1 MGPNS
6 EPFNR
11 KSDLSKDESMKATLG
26 ICLVTQSE
34 PLIEDVTFVIEQL
47 QAGLQPPVTAA
58 DWPLTIGGCEE
69 MHRALGPRPR
79 SEAVLETLMVQ
90 ARNYLQG
97 SPANTAALPDL
108 WLMTFDSVEAAQSRL
123 RHLDPRLS
131 SELFILD
138 LGEQAQAGVED
149 PFDELI
155 ATAPN
160 ARLSP
165 HSALLYCSLSAL
177 PGWMN
182 RIGGNRHLRV
192 VGEDRAARR
201 ADLLRIILD
210 HLEHAHFNRLLAR
223 SISGPLLSVSLAT
236 EVTRF
241 MRSRWQERWDFH
253 SYTGSMVA
261 GLIQSMQQN
270 VAGTGVRCLSGCNEH
285 SLAVSAMA
293 GWQLFERAYVITVTS
308 GMIDEFRGTLAN
320 LKRLGAPGLIIC
332 ADSPESV
339 WYAFQGTHDGD
350 NDGRRVIEAKGLRQV
365 FIRKVEEIGACLE
378 QAFAMLAERPEPV
391 FILAT
396 QGVLE
401 SRPLVPLDVR
411 LPEPPTT
418 PSTLLNSTQIEALD
432 QALDLINHQ
441 PLHLLWQC
449 GKLSER
455 QRQRVHALAER
466 GAIGLADSI
475 TQPGSVG
482 PYHEG
487 RPVPHYLGPLS
498 LYGFSR
504 RVYQFVHTDHE
515 LNGPQSHCVF
525 FLKGKV
531 DQAATP
537 FSEGKLK
544 RQLRVVQVNHEPR
557 HLSPFTDL
565 ALDVPLD
572 VFLDHVERG
581 LQVEPQILALRRAKL
596 NALSATSES
605 VAADHIET
613 LPMTSNYFFRRLGN
627 LVRELIEQQDYRYIG
642 VYDVGRCGISAVR
655 NVPRTDPGFSG
666 WYGRALMGDAL
677 MALPYIA
684 VTGTGNVLAFIGDG
698 ARALVPDIEARLAQG
713 LAEDPGAAKRNVT
726 LFYLTNGLLSLI
738 QTYLDKRYA
747 HNGAQQVAVT
757 SAAPLAAPLERVGP
771 ISLHR
776 ERLVSFDEAHLRSAL
791 TRPGQLNIFD
801 VLLAHNSEGDGL
813 SLVSETAWNRQ

>member
-1 MGPNS
+1 
-6 EPFNR
+6 
-11 KSDLSKDESMKATLG
+11 MKATLG
-26 ICLVTQSE
+26 ICLITQAQ
-34 PLIEDVTFVIEQL
+34 PLIEDVDFVIEQL
-47 QAGLQPPVTAA
+47 QAGLQPPASAA
-58 DWPLTIGGCEE
+58 DWPLVSGRSEE

-90 ARNYLQG
+90 AQRYLQG
-97 SPANTAALPDL
+97 GAANVATLPDL
-108 WLMTFDSVEAAQSRL
+108 RVMTFDSVEAAQAQLRL
-123 RHLDPRLS
+123 QGPQLS

-138 LGEQAQAGVED
+138 LGEQPQAGSCD

-155 ATAPN
+155 TAASNP
-160 ARLSP
+160 RLSP

-177 PGWMN
+177 SGWMN
-182 RIGGNRHLRV
+182 TTGGNRHLRV
-192 VGEDRAARR
+192 VGHDRAARR
-201 ADLLRIILD
+201 ADLLRIVLD
-210 HLEHAHFNRLLAR
+210 HLEHAYFNRLLAR
-223 SISGPLLSVSLAT
+223 SITGALLPVSLAA
-236 EVTRF
+236 EAMRF
-241 MRSRWQERWDFH
+241 MHSRWQERWDFH
-253 SYTGSMVA
+253 FYTGSMVA

-270 VAGTGVRCLSGCNEH
+270 AAGSGVRCLSGCNEH

-293 GWQLFERAYVITVTS
+293 GWQLFGRAYVITVTS

-320 LKRLGAPGLIIC
+320 LKRIGAPGLIIC
-332 ADSPESV
+332 ADSPESI

-365 FIRKVEEIGACLE
+365 FIRKVEEIGSCLQ
-378 QAFAMLAERPEPV
+378 QAFAMLAERAEPV
-391 FILAT
+391 FILAS

-401 SRPLVPLDVR
+401 SRPQVPLDVR
-411 LPEPPTT
+411 LPEPLKT
-418 PSTLLNSTQIEALD
+418 PASILNSRQIEALD
-432 QALDLINHQ
+432 RALELINQQ

-449 GKLSER
+449 GKLSDE
-455 QRQRVHALAER
+455 QRRRVHALAQR
-466 GAIGLADSI
+466 GAIALADSI

-487 RPVPHYLGPLS
+487 RAVPNYLGPLS

-504 RVYQFVHTDHE
+504 RIYQFVHTDHE

-572 VFLDHVERG
+572 VFLAYIERG
-581 LQVEPQILALRRAKL
+581 LQVEPQIFALRRAKIE
-596 NALSATSES
+596 ALSCISES

-613 LPMTSNYFFRRLGN
+613 LPMTSNFFFQRLGN
-627 LVRELIEQQDYRYIG
+627 LVRELIEQQGYRYIG
-642 VYDVGRCGISAVR
+642 VYDVGRCGISALR

-666 WYGRALMGDAL
+666 WYGRALMGDGL

-684 VTGTGNVLAFIGDG
+684 MTSAGNVLAFVGDG

-713 LAEDPGAAKRNVT
+713 LADDPGAAQRNVT
-726 LFYLTNGLLSLI
+726 LFYLTNGLLSMI

-757 SAAPLAAPLERVGP
+757 SAASLTVTLERVGP
-771 ISLHR
+771 VNLHR
-776 ERLVSFDEAHLRSAL
+776 ERLMTFDEAKLRSAL

>member
-1 MGPNS
+1 
-6 EPFNR
+6 
-11 KSDLSKDESMKATLG
+11 MKATLG
-26 ICLVTQSE
+26 ICLITQAQ
-34 PLIEDVTFVIEQL
+34 PLLEDVAFVVEYL
-47 QAGLQPPVTAA
+47 QACLQPPANNP
-58 DWPLTIGGCEE
+58 DWPLSIRGNES
-69 MHRALGPRPR
+69 MHRALGVRPHG
-79 SEAVLETLMVQ
+79 EAVLETLMVQ
-90 ARNYLQG
+90 AQQYLQG
-97 SPANTAALPDL
+97 SPSAAAALPDL
-108 WLMTFDSVEAAQSRL
+108 WVLTFDSPQAARQSL
-123 RHLDPRLS
+123 RRQTPALS
-131 SELFILD
+131 NELFILD
-138 LGEQAQAGVED
+138 LCQQAEAGDED

-155 ATAPN
+155 AAAPDS
-160 ARLSP
+160 RLSP
-165 HSALLYCSLSAL
+165 HSALLYCALPAL

-182 RIGGNRHLRV
+182 RVGGNRHLRV
-192 VGEDRAARR
+192 AGQDRAARR

-236 EVTRF
+236 EITRF
-241 MRSRWQERWDFH
+241 MCSRWQQRWDFH
-253 SYTGSMVA
+253 AYTGSMVA

-270 VAGTGVRCLSGCNEH
+270 LAGTGVRCLSGCNEH

-293 GWQLFERAYVITVTS
+293 GWQLFGRAYVITVTS

-320 LKRLGAPGLIIC
+320 LKRLGAPGLIVC
-332 ADSPESV
+332 ADSPENV
-339 WYAFQGTHDGD
+339 WFAFQGTHDLD
-350 NDGRRVIEAKGLRQV
+350 NNGCRVIEARGLRQV
-365 FIRKVEEIGACLE
+365 FIRKVEEIGPRLE
-378 QAFAMLAERPEPV
+378 EAFAMLAERPEPV

-401 SRPLVPLDVR
+401 SRPQVPLEVR
-411 LPEPPTT
+411 LPDIIPTPAWRPDT
-418 PSTLLNSTQIEALD
+418 RQAKALD
-432 QALDLINHQ
+432 QALHLINHE
-441 PLHLLWQC
+441 PVHLLWQC
-449 GKLSER
+449 GKLNAE
-455 QRQRVHALAER
+455 QRRRIHALAER

-482 PYHEG
+482 PYYEG
-487 RPVPHYLGPLS
+487 RAVPEYLGPLS

-504 RVYQFVHTDHE
+504 RVYQFMHCEHE
-515 LNGPQSHCVF
+515 LNGARDHCVF
-525 FLKGKV
+525 FLKSKV

-572 VFLDHVERG
+572 EFLAHIERG
-581 LQVEPQILALRRAKL
+581 MQVEPPVLALRRDKL
-596 NALSATSES
+596 REMAQRSET
-605 VAADHIET
+605 VAVDHIET
-613 LPMTSNYFFRRLGN
+613 LPMTANYFFHRLGH
-627 LVRELIEQQDYRYIG
+627 LVRELIERQDYRYTG

-684 VTGTGNVLAFIGDG
+684 MTSEGNVLAFVGDG
-698 ARALVPDIEARLAQG
+698 ARALVPDIEARLAEG
-713 LAEDPGAAKRNVT
+713 LAHAPSAGLRNVT
-726 LFYLTNGLLSLI
+726 LFYLTNGMLSLI

-757 SAAPLAAPLERVGP
+757 GVGAMSTPLERIGA
-771 ISLHR
+771 ISVHR
-776 ERLVSFDEAHLRSAL
+776 ERLVSFDETALRQAL
-791 TRPGQLNIFD
+791 TQPGRLNIFD
-801 VLLAHNSEGDGL
+801 VVLAHNSEGDGL

>member
-1 MGPNS
+1 
-6 EPFNR
+6 
-11 KSDLSKDESMKATLG
+11 MKATLG
-26 ICLVTQSE
+26 ICLITQAQ
-34 PLIEDVTFVIEQL
+34 PLIEDVAFVIEQL
-47 QAGLQPPVTAA
+47 QAGLQPPANAA
-58 DWPLTIGGCEE
+58 DWPPASADCEA
-69 MHRALGPRPR
+69 MHRALGPRPQ

-90 ARNYLQG
+90 AQRYLQG
-97 SPANTAALPDL
+97 NPANSAALPDL
-108 WLMTFDSVEAAQSRL
+108 WLLTFDSPRAAQEHL
-123 RHLDPRLS
+123 RCQNPPLS
-131 SELFILD
+131 NELFILD
-138 LGEQAQAGVED
+138 LGHQAEAGAED

-155 ATAPN
+155 EAAPES
-160 ARLSP
+160 RLSP
-165 HSALLYCSLSAL
+165 HSALLYCALPAL

-192 VGEDRAARR
+192 AGEDRAARR
-201 ADLLRIILD
+201 ADLLRIVLD

-261 GLIQSMQQN
+261 GLIQSMQDN
-270 VAGTGVRCLSGCNEH
+270 VAGSGIRCLGGCNEH

-293 GWQLFERAYVITVTS
+293 GWQLFGRAYVITVTS

-332 ADSPESV
+332 ADSPDSV
-339 WYAFQGTHDGD
+339 WYAFQGTQDVD
-350 NDGRRVIEAKGLRQV
+350 NDGRRVIEARGLRQV
-365 FIRKVEEIGACLE
+365 FIRKVEEIGARLE
-378 QAFAMLAERPEPV
+378 EAFAMLAERAEPV

-401 SRPLVPLDVR
+401 SRPQVPLNVR
-411 LPEPPTT
+411 LPEPAAPLARVLE
-418 PSTLLNSTQIEALD
+418 PGQRAALD

-449 GKLSER
+449 GKLSPE
-455 QRQRVHALAER
+455 QRLRVLALAER

-475 TQPGSVG
+475 TQPGSIG
-482 PYHEG
+482 PYHQG
-487 RPVPHYLGPLS
+487 RPVAEYLGPLS

-504 RVYQFVHTDHE
+504 RVYRFVHTEHE
-515 LNGPQSHCVF
+515 LNGPQEHCVF

-531 DQAATP
+531 DQASTP

-572 VFLDHVERG
+572 VFLDHIEGG
-581 LQVEPQILALRRAKL
+581 LQVEPQILQLRRDKL
-596 NALSATSES
+596 QAMARSSES

-613 LPMTSNYFFRRLGN
+613 LPMTSNYFFQRLGQ
-627 LVRELIEQQDYRYIG
+627 LVRELIEQQGYRYTG

-666 WYGRALMGDAL
+666 WYGRALMGDGL

-684 VTGTGNVLAFIGDG
+684 ITGERNVLAFVGDG
-698 ARALVPDIEARLAQG
+698 ARALVPDIETRLAEG
-713 LAEDPGAAKRNVT
+713 LSRDPTAGARNVS
-726 LFYLTNGLLSLI
+726 LFYLTNGMLSLI

-747 HNGAQQVAVT
+747 HNGAQQVTITHHALQ
-757 SAAPLAAPLERVGP
+757 AAPLQQVGAL
-771 ISLHR
+771 SVHR
-776 ERLVSFDEAHLRSAL
+776 ERLVRFDEAALRSAL

>member
-1 MGPNS
+1 
-6 EPFNR
+6 
-11 KSDLSKDESMKATLG
+11 MKATLG
-26 ICLVTQSE
+26 ICLITQAQ
-34 PLIEDVTFVIEQL
+34 PLIEDVAFVVEYL
-47 QAGLQPPVTAA
+47 QACLQPPANNP
-58 DWPLTIGGCEE
+58 DWPLSIRGNES
-69 MHRALGPRPR
+69 MHRALGVRPHG
-79 SEAVLETLMVQ
+79 EAVLETLMVQ
-90 ARNYLQG
+90 AQQYLQG
-97 SPANTAALPDL
+97 SPCAAAALPDL
-108 WLMTFDSVEAAQSRL
+108 WVLTFDSPQAARQSLQRQ
-123 RHLDPRLS
+123 PPALS
-131 SELFILD
+131 NELFILD
-138 LGEQAQAGVED
+138 LCQQTEAGDED

-155 ATAPN
+155 AAAPGS
-160 ARLSP
+160 RLSP
-165 HSALLYCSLSAL
+165 HSALLYCALPAL

-182 RIGGNRHLRV
+182 RVGGNRHLRV
-192 VGEDRAARR
+192 AGQDRAARR

-236 EVTRF
+236 EITRF
-241 MRSRWQERWDFH
+241 MCSRWQQRWDFH
-253 SYTGSMVA
+253 AYTGSMVA

-270 VAGTGVRCLSGCNEH
+270 LAGTGVRCLSGCNEH

-293 GWQLFERAYVITVTS
+293 GWQLFGRAYVITVTS

-320 LKRLGAPGLIIC
+320 LKRLGAPGLIVC
-332 ADSPESV
+332 ADSPENV
-339 WYAFQGTHDGD
+339 WFAFQGTHDLD
-350 NDGRRVIEAKGLRQV
+350 NNGCRVIEARGLRQV
-365 FIRKVEEIGACLE
+365 FIRKVEEIGPRLE
-378 QAFAMLAERPEPV
+378 EAFAMLAERPEPV

-401 SRPLVPLDVR
+401 SRPQVPLEVR
-411 LPEPPTT
+411 LPDIIST
-418 PSTLLNSTQIEALD
+418 PAWRPDTRQAKALD
-432 QALDLINHQ
+432 QALHLINHE
-441 PLHLLWQC
+441 PVHVLWQC
-449 GKLSER
+449 GKLNAE
-455 QRQRVHALAER
+455 QRRRIHALAER

-482 PYHEG
+482 PYYEG
-487 RPVPHYLGPLS
+487 RAVPEYLGPLS

-504 RVYQFVHTDHE
+504 RVYQFMHCEHE
-515 LNGPQSHCVF
+515 LNGARDHCVF
-525 FLKGKV
+525 FLKSKV

-572 VFLDHVERG
+572 EFLSHIERG
-581 LQVEPQILALRRAKL
+581 MQVEPPVLALRRDKL
-596 NALSATSES
+596 REMAQRSET
-605 VAADHIET
+605 VAVDHIET
-613 LPMTSNYFFRRLGN
+613 LPMTANYFFHRLGH
-627 LVRELIEQQDYRYIG
+627 LVRELIERQDYRYTG

-684 VTGTGNVLAFIGDG
+684 MTSEGNVLAFVGDG
-698 ARALVPDIEARLAQG
+698 ARALVPDIEARLAEG
-713 LAEDPGAAKRNVT
+713 LAHAPSAGLRNVT
-726 LFYLTNGLLSLI
+726 LFYLTNGMLSLI

-757 SAAPLAAPLERVGP
+757 GVGAMSAPLERIGA
-771 ISLHR
+771 ISVHR
-776 ERLVSFDEAHLRSAL
+776 ERLVSFDEAALRQAL
-791 TRPGQLNIFD
+791 TQPGRLNIFD

>member
-1 MGPNS
+1 
-6 EPFNR
+6 
-11 KSDLSKDESMKATLG
+11 MKANVG
-26 ICLVTQSE
+26 ICLITQTQ
-34 PLIEDVTFVIEQL
+34 PLIEDVAFVVEYL
-47 QAGLQPPVTAA
+47 QACLQPPANNP
-58 DWPLTIGGCEE
+58 DWPLSSGGSESL
-69 MHRALGPRPR
+69 HRALGPRPCGD
-79 SEAVLETLMVQ
+79 AVLETLMIQ
-90 ARNYLQG
+90 AQRYLQG
-97 SPANTAALPDL
+97 NPSAAAALSNL
-108 WLMTFDSVEAAQSRL
+108 WVLTFDSPHSARQSLL
-123 RHLDPRLS
+123 RQTPPLS
-131 SELFILD
+131 NELFILD
-138 LGEQAQAGVED
+138 LCQQAEAGDQD

-155 ATAPN
+155 AAGPGS
-160 ARLSP
+160 RLSP
-165 HSALLYCSLSAL
+165 HSALLYCALSAL
-177 PGWMN
+177 PGWMS

-192 VGEDRAARR
+192 AGQDRAARR

-210 HLEHAHFNRLLAR
+210 HLEHAHFNRMLAR

-236 EVTRF
+236 EITRF
-241 MRSRWQERWDFH
+241 MCSRWQQCWDFH
-253 SYTGSMVA
+253 AYTGSMVA

-270 VAGTGVRCLSGCNEH
+270 VAGTGVRCLGGCNEH
-285 SLAVSAMA
+285 SLAASAMA
-293 GWQLFERAYVITVTS
+293 GWQLFGRAYVIAVTS

-320 LKRLGAPGLIIC
+320 LKRLAAPGLIIC

-339 WYAFQGTHDGD
+339 WFAFQGTHDLD
-350 NDGRRVIEAKGLRQV
+350 NDGCRVIEARGLRQV
-365 FIRKVEEIGACLE
+365 FIRKVEEIGPRLQE
-378 QAFAMLAERPEPV
+378 AFAMLAERSEPV

-401 SRPLVPLDVR
+401 SRPQVPLEVR
-411 LPEPPTT
+411 LPEVGPAPTWRPDARQT
-418 PSTLLNSTQIEALD
+418 AALE
-432 QALDLINHQ
+432 QALHLINHE
-441 PLHLLWQC
+441 PSHLLWQC
-449 GKLSER
+449 GKLNAE
-455 QRQRVHALAER
+455 QRRRVHALAER

-487 RPVPHYLGPLS
+487 RAVPEYLGPLS

-504 RVYQFVHTDHE
+504 RVYQFLHSEHE
-515 LNGPQSHCVF
+515 LNGTQDHCVF
-525 FLKGKV
+525 FLKSKV

-581 LQVEPQILALRRAKL
+581 LRVEPQVLALRRDKL
-596 NALSATSES
+596 REMAQRSET
-605 VAADHIET
+605 VAVDHIET
-613 LPMTSNYFFRRLGN
+613 LPMTANYFFHRLGH
-627 LVRELIEQQDYRYIG
+627 LVRELIERQGYRYIG

-684 VTGTGNVLAFIGDG
+684 MTAEGNVLAFIGDG
-698 ARALVPDIEARLAQG
+698 ARALVPDIEARLAEG
-713 LAEDPGAAKRNVT
+713 LAQEPLAGQRNVS
-726 LFYLTNGLLSLI
+726 LFYLTNGMLSLI

-747 HNGAQQVAVT
+747 HNGALQVAVT
-757 SAAPLAAPLERVGP
+757 HGAAMAAPLERVGA
-771 ISLHR
+771 IGVHR
-776 ERLVSFDEAHLRSAL
+776 ERLVNFDEKALRQAL
-791 TRPGQLNIFD
+791 TQPGQLNIFD

>member
-1 MGPNS
+1 M
-6 EPFNR
+6 F
-11 KSDLSKDESMKATLG
+11 MKTTLG
-26 ICLVTQSE
+26 ICLITQAQ
-34 PLIEDVTFVIEQL
+34 PLIEDVTFVIEHL
-47 QAGLQPPVTAA
+47 QAGLQPLPTAA
-58 DWPLTIGGCEE
+58 DWPLTAGDCEE
-69 MHRALGPRPR
+69 MHQALGLKPR
-79 SEAVLETLMVQ
+79 SDAVLETLMVQ
-90 ARNYLQG
+90 AQRYLQG
-97 SPANTAALPDL
+97 SPAHAAALPEM
-108 WLMTFDSVEAAQSRL
+108 WLMSFASVEAAQARL
-123 RHLDPRLS
+123 RQQSPPLS
-131 SELFILD
+131 NELFILD
-138 LGEQAQAGVED
+138 LGEQAEAGADD
-149 PFDELI
+149 PFDALI
-155 ATAPN
+155 AAAPN

-165 HSALLYCSLSAL
+165 HSALLYCALSAL

-182 RIGGNRHLRV
+182 RVGGNRHLRV
-192 VGEDRAARR
+192 ANDDRAARR

-253 SYTGSMVA
+253 AYTGSMVA

-285 SLAVSAMA
+285 SLAVGAMA
-293 GWQLFERAYVITVTS
+293 GWQLFGRAYVITVTS

-320 LKRLGAPGLIIC
+320 LKRIGAPGLIIC
-332 ADSPESV
+332 ADSPENV
-339 WYAFQGTHDGD
+339 WYAFQGTHDND
-350 NDGRRVIEAKGLRQV
+350 NDGRQVIEAKGLRQV
-365 FIRKVEEIGACLE
+365 FIRKVEEIGPCLE
-378 QAFAMLAERPEPV
+378 HAFAMLAERAEPV

-401 SRPLVPLDVR
+401 SRPQVPLNVV
-411 LPEPPTT
+411 LPAL
-418 PSTLLNSTQIEALD
+418 PSPATVALSSTQIDALD

-449 GKLSER
+449 GKLNEQ

-466 GAIGLADSI
+466 GAIALSDSI

-482 PYHEG
+482 PYHLG
-487 RPVPHYLGPLS
+487 RKVPNYLGPLS

-515 LNGPQSHCVF
+515 LNGPHSHCVF

-557 HLSPFTDL
+557 HVSPFTDL

-572 VFLDHVERG
+572 VFLDHIERG

-596 NALSATSES
+596 AHVATTSES

-627 LVRELIEQQDYRYIG
+627 LVRELIEQHDYRYIG
-642 VYDVGRCGISAVR
+642 VYDVGRGAISALR

-666 WYGRALMGDAL
+666 WYGRALMGDGL

-684 VTGTGNVLAFIGDG
+684 MTGSGNVLAFVGDG

-713 LAEDPGAAKRNVT
+713 LGDAKRNVT
-726 LFYLTNGLLSLI
+726 LFYLTNGVLSLI

-747 HNGAQQVAVT
+747 HNGAQQVAVST
-757 SAAPLAAPLERVGP
+757 PAAAAVPVQRIGT
-771 ISLHR
+771 INLHR
-776 ERLVSFDEAHLRSAL
+776 ERLVSFDEAHLRNAL
-791 TRPGQLNIFD
+791 TQPGQLNIFD

>member
-1 MGPNS
+1 
-6 EPFNR
+6 
-11 KSDLSKDESMKATLG
+11 MKANVG
-26 ICLVTQSE
+26 ICLITQTQ
-34 PLIEDVTFVIEQL
+34 PLIEDVAFVVEYL
-47 QAGLQPPVTAA
+47 QACLQPPANNP
-58 DWPLTIGGCEE
+58 DWPLSSGGSESL
-69 MHRALGPRPR
+69 HRALGPRPCGDT
-79 SEAVLETLMVQ
+79 VLETLMIQ
-90 ARNYLQG
+90 AQRYLQG
-97 SPANTAALPDL
+97 NPSAAALSNL
-108 WLMTFDSVEAAQSRL
+108 WVLTFDSPHSARQSLL
-123 RHLDPRLS
+123 RQTPPLS
-131 SELFILD
+131 NELFILD
-138 LGEQAQAGVED
+138 LCQQAEAGDQD

-155 ATAPN
+155 AAGPGS
-160 ARLSP
+160 RLSP
-165 HSALLYCSLSAL
+165 HSALLYCALSAL
-177 PGWMN
+177 PGWMS

-192 VGEDRAARR
+192 AGQDRAARR

-210 HLEHAHFNRLLAR
+210 HLEHAHFNRMLAR

-236 EVTRF
+236 EITRF
-241 MRSRWQERWDFH
+241 MCSRWQQCWDFH
-253 SYTGSMVA
+253 AYTGSMVA

-270 VAGTGVRCLSGCNEH
+270 VAGTGVRCLGGCNEH
-285 SLAVSAMA
+285 SLAASAMA
-293 GWQLFERAYVITVTS
+293 GWQLFGRAYVIAVTS

-320 LKRLGAPGLIIC
+320 LKRLAAPGLIIC

-339 WYAFQGTHDGD
+339 WFAFQGTHDLD
-350 NDGRRVIEAKGLRQV
+350 NDGCRVIEARGLRQV
-365 FIRKVEEIGACLE
+365 FIRKVEEIGPRLQE
-378 QAFAMLAERPEPV
+378 AFAMLAERSEPV

-401 SRPLVPLDVR
+401 SRPQVPLEVR
-411 LPEPPTT
+411 LPEVGPAPTWRPDARQT
-418 PSTLLNSTQIEALD
+418 AALE
-432 QALDLINHQ
+432 QALHLINHE
-441 PLHLLWQC
+441 PSHLLWQC
-449 GKLSER
+449 GKLNAE
-455 QRQRVHALAER
+455 QRRRVHALAER

-487 RPVPHYLGPLS
+487 RAVPEYLGPLS

-504 RVYQFVHTDHE
+504 RVYQFMHSEHE
-515 LNGPQSHCVF
+515 LNGTQDHCVF
-525 FLKGKV
+525 FLKSKV

-581 LQVEPQILALRRAKL
+581 LRVEPQVLALRRDKL
-596 NALSATSES
+596 REMAQRSET
-605 VAADHIET
+605 VAVDHIET
-613 LPMTSNYFFRRLGN
+613 LPMTANYFFHRLGH
-627 LVRELIEQQDYRYIG
+627 LVRELIERQGYRYIG

-684 VTGTGNVLAFIGDG
+684 MTAEGNVLAFIGDG
-698 ARALVPDIEARLAQG
+698 ARALVPDIEARLAEG
-713 LAEDPGAAKRNVT
+713 LAQEPLAGQRNVS
-726 LFYLTNGLLSLI
+726 LFYLTNGMLSLI

-747 HNGAQQVAVT
+747 HNGALQVAVT
-757 SAAPLAAPLERVGP
+757 HGAAMAAPLERVGA
-771 ISLHR
+771 IGVHR
-776 ERLVSFDEAHLRSAL
+776 ERLVNFDEKALRQAL
-791 TRPGQLNIFD
+791 TQPGQLNIFD

>member
-1 MGPNS
+1 
-6 EPFNR
+6 
-11 KSDLSKDESMKATLG
+11 MKATLG
-26 ICLVTQSE
+26 ICLITQTQ
-34 PLIEDVTFVIEQL
+34 PLIEDVAFVVDYL
-47 QAGLQPPVTAA
+47 QACLQPPANNP
-58 DWPLTIGGCEE
+58 DWPLSIRGNEP
-69 MHRALGPRPR
+69 MHRALGPRPHG
-79 SEAVLETLMVQ
+79 EAVLETLMVQ
-90 ARNYLQG
+90 AQQYLQG
-97 SPANTAALPDL
+97 NPCVAAALPDL
-108 WLMTFDSVEAAQSRL
+108 WVLTFDSPQAARQSL
-123 RHLDPRLS
+123 RRQAPPLS
-131 SELFILD
+131 NELFILD
-138 LGEQAQAGVED
+138 LCQQSEAGDED

-155 ATAPN
+155 AAAPVS
-160 ARLSP
+160 RLSP
-165 HSALLYCSLSAL
+165 HSALLYCALPAL

-182 RIGGNRHLRV
+182 RVGGNRHLRV
-192 VGEDRAARR
+192 AGQDRAARR
-201 ADLLRIILD
+201 ADLLRILLD

-236 EVTRF
+236 EITRF
-241 MRSRWQERWDFH
+241 MCSRWQQRWDFH
-253 SYTGSMVA
+253 AYTGSMVA

-270 VAGTGVRCLSGCNEH
+270 VAGTGVRCLGGCNEH

-293 GWQLFERAYVITVTS
+293 GWQLFGRAYVIAVTS

-320 LKRLGAPGLIIC
+320 LKRLGAPGLIVC
-332 ADSPESV
+332 ADSPENV
-339 WYAFQGTHDGD
+339 WYAFQGTHDLD
-350 NDGRRVIEAKGLRQV
+350 NDGCRVIEARGLRQV
-365 FIRKVEEIGACLE
+365 FIRKVEEIGPRLE
-378 QAFAMLAERPEPV
+378 EAFAMLAERAEPV

-401 SRPLVPLDVR
+401 SRPQVPLDVR
-411 LPEPPTT
+411 LPELMST
-418 PSTLLNSTQIEALD
+418 PAWRPDTRQAGALD
-432 QALDLINHQ
+432 QALELINRE
-441 PLHLLWQC
+441 PVHLLWQC
-449 GKLSER
+449 GKLSAE
-455 QRQRVHALAER
+455 QRRRVHALAER

-487 RPVPHYLGPLS
+487 RAVPEYLGPLS

-504 RVYQFVHTDHE
+504 RVYQFMHCEHE
-515 LNGPQSHCVF
+515 LNGAQDHCVF

-572 VFLDHVERG
+572 AFLDHIERG
-581 LQVEPQILALRRAKL
+581 LQVEPQVLALRRDKL
-596 NALSATSES
+596 REMAQRSEA

-613 LPMTSNYFFRRLGN
+613 LPMTANYFFHRLGH
-627 LVRELIEQQDYRYIG
+627 LVRELIEHQGYRYIG

-684 VTGTGNVLAFIGDG
+684 MTAEGNVLAFVGDG
-698 ARALVPDIEARLAQG
+698 ARALVPDIEARLAQA
-713 LAEDPGAAKRNVT
+713 LAEDPCANQRNVS
-726 LFYLTNGLLSLI
+726 LFYLTNGVLSLI

-757 SAAPLAAPLERVGP
+757 SAGAVAAPMERIGA
-771 ISLHR
+771 ISVHR
-776 ERLVSFDEAHLRSAL
+776 ERLVNFDEAALRQAL
-791 TRPGQLNIFD
+791 SQPGQLNIFD